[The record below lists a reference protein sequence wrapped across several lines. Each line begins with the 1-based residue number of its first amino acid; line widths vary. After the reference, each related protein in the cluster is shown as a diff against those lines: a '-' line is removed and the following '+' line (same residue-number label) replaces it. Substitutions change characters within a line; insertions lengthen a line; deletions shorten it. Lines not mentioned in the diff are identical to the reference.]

1 MSQEMNFDIWKN
13 LRRIPS
19 SSYQILNLL
28 FAVFFDVL
36 ELKEMWNLTLLIL
49 HWSYTLHWKAQ
60 LIMFSPCL
68 IKHAFTVLQ
77 GNHHGWWSWNRC
89 FIFFLGKNLNCHHKD
104 KIPTDASSFDLIMS
118 KKDQSIYVK
127 MWKMFCTILSNVVLL
142 NLE

>member
-1 MSQEMNFDIWKN
+1 
-13 LRRIPS
+13 
-19 SSYQILNLL
+19 
-28 FAVFFDVL
+28 
-36 ELKEMWNLTLLIL
+36 
-49 HWSYTLHWKAQ
+49 
-60 LIMFSPCL
+60 MFSPCF

-89 FIFFLGKNLNCHHKD
+89 FIFFLGKNLNCHQKD

-142 NLE
+142 NLESFKLNRFQSWSQFVSSCVMNIIGEFEYKLKKKRKISFVCYGLLCLLLVSYGWIRFRF